1 MRLDTYGVELAIG
14 RELVPWLPLPA
25 AMQITPLLTEWLRL
39 VRADY
44 NEVPGLHLTKVEI
57 QRMWGLDA
65 DTCDALVDALV
76 ESQFLRLTRRGRYRR
91 SDAGA

>member
-1 MRLDTYGVELAIG
+1 MPIDE
-14 RELVPWLPLPA
+14 
-25 AMQITPLLTEWLRL
+25 PLLAVWLRR

-44 NEVPGLHLTKVEI
+44 LEVPGMHLTKAEI

-65 DTCDALVDALV
+65 QTCDALVCRLV
-76 ESQFLRLTRRGRYRR
+76 ESRFLRLTLSNQYGR

>member
-1 MRLDTYGVELAIG
+1 MPSDTPV
-14 RELVPWLPLPA
+14 
-25 AMQITPLLTEWLRL
+25 LTEWLRL

-44 NEVPGLHLTKVEI
+44 LEVPGLHLTKAEI

-65 DTCDALVDALV
+65 PTCEALVCTLV
-76 ESQFLRLTRRGRYRR
+76 ESRFLRMTRRDRYGR